1 MLKLFLNKLGY
12 FFDAGEKGAYYVYLE
27 GGKPQ
32 EFWLICPDDFLSFQ
46 SLSILTMEEGFALLA
61 SYCENHEV
69 PKWAEFIKWLN
80 SWYSTL
86 NMVIPSLSYIK
97 IGNLRINGSQNPIT
111 WTKPNNISDFFR
123 WIAAQVERAENENN
137 AQLYMLDY
145 WSAFKKR
152 TPIKENT
159 QIFPQEDS
167 SSLNT
172 NDGLVNI
179 INFNR
184 TDLNDQN
191 ITETDFNSL
200 QNKQIFVGRK
210 LCQVTTVN
218 YSLQPYILI
227 DKNISYNTSDEIT
240 ISALGNKFQIP
251 ITAPHPQ
258 GGEFSLSPTLQI

>member
-97 IGNLRINGSQNPIT
+97 IGFVSICR
-111 WTKPNNISDFFR
+111 
-123 WIAAQVERAENENN
+123 
-137 AQLYMLDY
+137 
-145 WSAFKKR
+145 
-152 TPIKENT
+152 
-159 QIFPQEDS
+159 
-167 SSLNT
+167 
-172 NDGLVNI
+172 
-179 INFNR
+179 
-184 TDLNDQN
+184 
-191 ITETDFNSL
+191 L
-200 QNKQIFVGRK
+200 QR
-210 LCQVTTVN
+210 
-218 YSLQPYILI
+218 
-227 DKNISYNTSDEIT
+227 
-240 ISALGNKFQIP
+240 
-251 ITAPHPQ
+251 
-258 GGEFSLSPTLQI
+258 